1 MGKAIDT
8 LKDIKIV
15 KTFTNIWRIEDL
27 RSRILITLLF
37 VAIYRFGSYIVL
49 PGVNTEALQ
58 GLRNQTEGGLMS
70 LLDMFSGGAFSQAS
84 IFALGIMPY
93 ISASIVMQLLGI
105 AVPYFQKM
113 QREGE
118 SGRRKMNQ
126 YTRYL
131 TVAILL
137 FQGPMYLINLRTQT
151 AGSAI
156 YPSLDWNLFILTSV
170 IILAAGSMFVLWLG
184 ERITDRGI
192 GNGVSIIIMI
202 GIIARFPTAVI
213 QEFSSRLTSGQGGLV
228 LFLVEVVLFLAV
240 ISAAILLVQG
250 VRQVP
255 VNYAKKIAGARQIGG
270 ARQYI
275 PLKPYAANVM
285 PIIFAQAI
293 MFIPITLAHLS
304 GSKLNPVVT
313 QLIDNNSF
321 LYNFI
326 FAVLIVL
333 FTYLYTAIT
342 INPVQM
348 AEDMKRNNGF
358 IPGVKPGKDTADYID
373 RIMSHI
379 TLPGSLFLALIAIL
393 PAFAGLFGVQR
404 EFAAFFGGT
413 SLLILVGVV
422 LDTLMQIESHLMM
435 RHYDGLLD
443 KGRVR
448 GEH

>member
-1 MGKAIDT
+1 MGKAIES

-15 KTFTNIWRIEDL
+15 KTLTNIWRIEDL
-27 RSRILITLLF
+27 RTRILITLMF

-49 PGVNTEALQ
+49 PGVDTDALQ

-93 ISASIVMQLLGI
+93 ISASIVMQLLGL

-137 FQGPMYLINLRTQT
+137 FQGPMYLINLRSQT
-151 AGSAI
+151 GGTAL
-156 YPSLDWNLFILTSV
+156 YPSLDWNLFILTST

-228 LFLVEVVLFLAV
+228 MFLLEIVLFVAV
-240 ISAAILLVQG
+240 IAAAILLVQG

-255 VNYAKKIAGARQIGG
+255 VNYAKKIAGARQLGG

-293 MFIPITLAHLS
+293 MFIPITLAQFS
-304 GSKLNPVVT
+304 GGKLNPVVN
-313 QLIDNNSF
+313 QLVDNNSF

-326 FAVLIVL
+326 FALLIVI

-373 RIMSHI
+373 KIMSLI
-379 TLPGSLFLALIAIL
+379 TFPGSLFLALIAIL
-393 PAFAGLFGVQR
+393 PAFASLFGVQR